1 MTSMP
6 RSKSSSASE
15 GVIPNPAAA
24 FSQLAMTRS
33 TECWRTSSGKRSF
46 VMSLPGRPKMSPM
59 KRMFKI
65 RSRVLDLRSQGRAAS
80 RSANPAFDGNTL
92 KTARGARRR
101 SDSPTGCDLRCFQEV
116 IISRGIQR
124 QVAHTPGMD
133 QYVVEKPEID
143 VGQVGGQD

>member
-24 FSQLAMTRS
+24 FSQLAMTTS

-46 VMSLPGRPKMSPM
+46 VISLPGRPKMSPM

-65 RSRVLDLRSQGRAAS
+65 RSQVLGLRLQGCAAS
-80 RSANPAFDGNTL
+80 WSANPASDGNTL
-92 KTARGARRR
+92 KIARSAGAIHLLAADFGR
-101 SDSPTGCDLRCFQEV
+101 LQEV

-124 QVAHTPGMD
+124 QVAHAPGVH

-143 VGQVGGQD
+143 VGQVGSQD